1 MIKDSG
7 KSFGFRLHN
16 TRDRKRKKE
25 KEDLNEDGG
34 AGKNL
39 TKNEHCKRKGRRIK
53 SRDRNL

>member
-7 KSFGFRLHN
+7 KSFPWIQI

-25 KEDLNEDGG
+25 KEDLNEDGE

-39 TKNEHCKRKGRRIK
+39 TKNEHCKRKGGRIK
-53 SRDRNL
+53 SRDRNLQ